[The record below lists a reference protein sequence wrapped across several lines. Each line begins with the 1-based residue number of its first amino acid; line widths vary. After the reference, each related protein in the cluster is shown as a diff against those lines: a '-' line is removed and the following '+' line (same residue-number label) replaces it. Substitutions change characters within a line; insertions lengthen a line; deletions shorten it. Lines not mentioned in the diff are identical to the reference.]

1 MTDAEEE
8 IIQAEEEIIQIEGEL
23 QEAESDLGDTLS
35 DVSASVKAAV
45 DQVRLDLRPV
55 EVIRNHPV
63 GGMSLDCALGL
74 LIGCSAK
81 TSAIGPAILVAL
93 AGLAISKR
101 SGNSRV
107 EERDRNKKR

>member
-1 MTDAEEE
+1 MTDE
-8 IIQAEEEIIQIEGEL
+8 EEEIIQIEGEL

-35 DVSASVKAAV
+35 DVSASVKAAM
-45 DQVRLDLRPV
+45 DQVRLGLRPV
-55 EVIRNHPV
+55 EVIRNHPI
-63 GGMSLDCALGL
+63 GGMSLACVLGL
-74 LIGCSAK
+74 LIGSSAK

-101 SGNSRV
+101 SGNSRA